1 MSAAEPMSASAA
13 MPRAEDLIP
22 VGRSVRVRVPASSG
36 NVGPGYDSL
45 GLALGLYDDVR
56 VTRISQGLEF
66 SLEGEGTEQV
76 PRGPEHLI
84 LRAMA
89 AAWEAAGV
97 AWGEPGPGL
106 RLETVNRIPHSRGL
120 GSSASAIVAGVC
132 AADALLPDQLRL
144 GQEQILQVCSRLEGH
159 PDNVAPSLYGGL
171 VVSWEEDGVFS
182 SARIPADPR
191 VTPVAAVP
199 DYEVPT
205 KVARGLIPAQ
215 VPHGQAAMTAGR
227 AALLVHAV
235 GQAPELLFP
244 ATRDGLHQ
252 QYRASALAPSAALL
266 ERLRAEGFPAI
277 ISGAGPT
284 VLVLAE
290 SPERARDAQEAVR
303 AASEDPQQR
312 IEGRPVRWR
321 TQTLAV
327 DASGVMIETEDDE
340 RPVHTDASRVPPK
353 ASS

>member
-1 MSAAEPMSASAA
+1 MSP
-13 MPRAEDLIP
+13 
-22 VGRSVRVRVPASSG
+22 PA
-36 NVGPGYDSL
+36 VSL
-45 GLALGLYDDVR
+45 WA
-56 VTRISQGLEF
+56 F

-106 RLETVNRIPHSRGL
+106 RLETANRIPHSRGL

-132 AADALLPDQLRL
+132 AADALLPEQMRL
-144 GQEQILQVCSRLEGH
+144 GLEQILQVCSRLEGH

-252 QYRASALAPSAALL
+252 QYRACALAPSAALL

-312 IEGRPVRWR
+312 IEGGGQPPQRRGQRRPKPVAQGHAR
-321 TQTLAV
+321 AV
-327 DASGVMIETEDDE
+327 TGPPPPSPRRYRCRCGPA
-340 RPVHTDASRVPPK
+340 RPRPAARPPSPRPR
-353 ASS
+353 A